1 MRVWGEKLAPSQLVA
16 PSTAMPLARRDR
28 PDSDGDPAGTLG
40 GDAPLASSNE
50 PLRTDGGN

>member
-1 MRVWGEKLAPSQLVA
+1 
-16 PSTAMPLARRDR
+16 MPLARRDR
-28 PDSDGDPAGTLG
+28 PDSGGDPAGTLG